1 MTYIPRPKS
10 AAAWMAA
17 TWFILATATGV
28 HPLAGVA
35 SGAELRSVLERPE
48 DQSVYEGFTEP
59 EHQIMIAAN
68 ETGVLES
75 VAVKVGDRVRTG
87 QLIATLDNDLQ
98 ASAVEIATYQAAMTG
113 ERDAAS
119 AEAGLNQSRVEQL
132 RKLFKDGM
140 ARPDELARAE
150 TDLRI
155 SMARF
160 AAAEEQWQLRQL
172 ELRRYQLQLDRRE
185 VRSPMD
191 GVIADVV
198 RKPGEYLSPG
208 EPSVAKLLAVGRIIA
223 VFNIPVEETSSIQI
237 GAPVRIFLR
246 STSMSIDST
255 IASIAPAIEG
265 ESGTVQVRVTLDNV
279 DGRLMA
285 GDRCT
290 LKFLPPGT
298 PAVARIRNRPDAKV
312 QR

>member
-1 MTYIPRPKS
+1 MTFNPRPKS
-10 AAAWMAA
+10 AAAWMAV
-17 TWFILATATGV
+17 TMSMLAITAGMQSLGGMV
-28 HPLAGVA
+28 SA
-35 SGAELRSVLERPE
+35 AELRSVLERPE
-48 DQSVYEGFTEP
+48 NMSVYEGVTEP
-59 EHQIMIAAN
+59 EHQILIAAI

-75 VAVKVGDRVRTG
+75 IDVKVGDRVRAG
-87 QLIATLDNDLQ
+87 QLIATLEDDLQ
-98 ASAVEIATYQAAMTG
+98 VSAVEIATFQAKMTG

-119 AEAGLNQSRVEQL
+119 AEAAMNQSRTEQL
-132 RKLFKDGM
+132 RTLFEKGM
-140 ARPDELARAE
+140 ARPDELTRAE

-155 SMARF
+155 SVARF

-172 ELRRYQLQLDRRE
+172 ELRRYQLQLDRRQ

-191 GVIADVV
+191 GVIAEVV

-208 EPSVAKLLAVGRIIA
+208 EPSVAELLVVGRIVC
-223 VFNIPVEETSSIQI
+223 VFNIPVEETTSIQI

-246 STSMSIDST
+246 STSMTIDST

-265 ESGTVQVRVTLDNV
+265 ESGTVQVRVMLDNV
-279 DGRLMA
+279 DGRLLA

-298 PAVARIRNRPDAKV
+298 PAVARGRNRTDAKV